1 LAKPQLTRESI
12 VATAIVIADAEGLD
26 AVSLRGIAKQ
36 LGVHV
41 TSLYNYLPTK
51 EAVLEEMM
59 LALLGDAELPTG
71 QLDWQQWVKAYALA
85 IRELAR
91 RHPGA
96 FQLFQRSSA
105 QGERAMESLDSAIA
119 AFRSGGFDPLSTA
132 CAIRTTNL
140 LVLGL
145 VMDDLARH
153 QYGDDET
160 RVDELPIGRFPN
172 IDELRNVDES
182 ADAFS
187 YLLDVLIDG
196 LEANRHR

>member
-1 LAKPQLTRESI
+1 MTKPQLNRESI
-12 VATAIVIADAEGLD
+12 VATAIQIADDHGLD

-59 LALLGDAELPTG
+59 QSLLAEADLPQGTIT
-71 QLDWQQWVKAYALA
+71 WQDWVKGFALA
-85 IRELAR
+85 IRALAR

-105 QGERAMESLDSAIA
+105 QGEQALDSIESAVA
-119 AFRSGGFDPLSTA
+119 AFRAGGFDLVSTS
-132 CAIRTTNL
+132 CALRTTNL

-145 VMDDLARH
+145 VIDDLARFR
-153 QYGDDET
+153 YGEDHT
-160 RVDELPIGRFPN
+160 RLDGLPIEQFPHINELRKVDEGVDPFP
-172 IDELRNVDES
+172 
-182 ADAFS
+182 
-187 YLLDVLIDG
+187 YLLNVLIEG
-196 LEANRHR
+196 LAANKRS

>member
-59 LALLGDAELPTG
+59 LALLQDAELPKG
-71 QLDWQQWVKAYALA
+71 NMSWQDWVKAYALA

-91 RHPGA
+91 NHPGA

-160 RVDELPIGRFPN
+160 RVDELPIGRFSN

-182 ADAFS
+182 AHTFT